1 MNPRA
6 TVLIAI
12 AVGGAIGALL
22 RAVLGEV
29 AGTGDWPYA
38 TLGVNLAGT
47 VALAALGA
55 LLAWRPRLPHWLN
68 PLVGIGICGS
78 LTTFSTMQLEAVTA
92 MRDGYSAKGVLY
104 IASSVVLGLAAVVA
118 TRAVARRV
126 IR

>member
-1 MNPRA
+1 MSPRA

-12 AVGGAIGALL
+12 AVGGAIGALI
-22 RAVLGEV
+22 RAGLGEAV
-29 AGTGDWPYA
+29 PQGDWPYA
-38 TLGVNLAGT
+38 TLGVNLVGT
-47 VALAALGA
+47 IALAALGA
-55 LLAWRPRLPHWLN
+55 GLAWRPQLPHWLN

-92 MRDGYSAKGVLY
+92 IRDGLSATGVLY

-126 IR
+126 LA